1 MKPKPLSDILKD
13 SMPSLQFIQ
22 ITQTICNT
30 VTDTPTNINLITTL
44 LKTSGL
50 KILRSSSALNASL
63 LLPSNKRHR
72 NTPNGKNKT
81 TKTRKVNIQ
90 KIEIKKITR
99 SDSVIEERKETKET
113 KENVSKP
120 RVLAVRLP
128 SSAGVLSIS
137 TDQMEKQG
145 NVHESGLDLSA
156 ITIGKI
162 KLNVYCLNINYSF
175 SLYIFSILTFLLFF
189 FPFFF
194 FFRSFYKAVANC
206 GEVAYLN
213 MKEEMKIPTMFKMH
227 QPQAR
232 IPFHLLLK

>member
-72 NTPNGKNKT
+72 NHPNGRNIT

-113 KENVSKP
+113 KENESKP

-156 ITIGKI
+156 ITIGKKMYI
-162 KLNVYCLNINYSF
+162 FMCLNINTFFLS
-175 SLYIFSILTFLLFF
+175 SIIYFNF
-189 FPFFF
+189 
-194 FFRSFYKAVANC
+194 N
-206 GEVAYLN
+206 
-213 MKEEMKIPTMFKMH
+213 I
-227 QPQAR
+227 
-232 IPFHLLLK
+232 

>member
-72 NTPNGKNKT
+72 NHSNGRNQAT
-81 TKTRKVNIQ
+81 QTRKVNIQ

-99 SDSVIEERKETKET
+99 SDSVIEERKETKES
-113 KENVSKP
+113 KENESKP

-137 TDQMEKQG
+137 TDQMAKQG

-156 ITIGKI
+156 ITIGKKMYI
-162 KLNVYCLNINYSF
+162 FMCLNIN
-175 SLYIFSILTFLLFF
+175 TF
-189 FPFFF
+189 FPSSIIYFNF
-194 FFRSFYKAVANC
+194 
-206 GEVAYLN
+206 
-213 MKEEMKIPTMFKMH
+213 
-227 QPQAR
+227 
-232 IPFHLLLK
+232 

>member
-72 NTPNGKNKT
+72 NHPNGRNQT

-113 KENVSKP
+113 KETKENKSKP

-156 ITIGKI
+156 ITIGKKMYI
-162 KLNVYCLNINYSF
+162 FMCLNINTFFLSI
-175 SLYIFSILTFLLFF
+175 LYISIFNIFII
-189 FPFFF
+189 

-213 MKEEMKIPTMFKMH
+213 MKEEMKIPTMFKIH